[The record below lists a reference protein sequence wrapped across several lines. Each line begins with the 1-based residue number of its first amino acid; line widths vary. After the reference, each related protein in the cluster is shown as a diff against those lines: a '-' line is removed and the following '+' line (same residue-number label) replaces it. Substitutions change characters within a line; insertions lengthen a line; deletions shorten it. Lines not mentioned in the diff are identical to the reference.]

1 MDKPSSGPAAFG
13 TSTGGDGPSA
23 LADQVEEANKVL
35 LAPYLM
41 AVFALIGIAVAS
53 YVAHASYT
61 GQSMWCPIVEGC
73 NTVAQSS
80 YARIFG
86 VPVSYVGLVFYVYMF
101 GLAALLAFD
110 PFSRGLRLGVLL
122 HTVIGVSYSIY
133 GLYLQLGAIR
143 AVCVY
148 CFISAIMTVLLFIVA
163 LGHFRVR
170 RIPATIG

>member
-1 MDKPSSGPAAFG
+1 MIKPTRGSAAFDP
-13 TSTGGDGPSA
+13 STGGDWPSA
-23 LADQVEEANKVL
+23 LADHMEETNKVPF
-35 LAPYLM
+35 APYLM

-61 GQSMWCPIVEGC
+61 GQLMWCPIVEGC
-73 NTVAQSS
+73 NTVAQSP
-80 YARIFG
+80 YARIVG
-86 VPVSYVGLVFYVYMF
+86 VPVSYVGLIFYLYMF

-110 PFSRGLRLGVLL
+110 PFARGLRLGVLL
-122 HTVIGVSYSIY
+122 HTVIGVCYSIY

-148 CFISAIMTVLLFIVA
+148 CLISAIMTVLLFIVA

-170 RIPATIG
+170 RIPAIIG